1 MVHAG
6 KQAAKESKSSEAEVT
21 MPGTLWRTLHSFWP
35 LVHPCPPSFTRSTI
49 HSFVRV
55 GSSFSFFFSHT
66 HTPSFLTPLSPR
78 LSPRQ
83 PSHPHCSMIS
93 LPLLSPS
100 LAHPRWPILAGRSSL
115 ADPRWPIL
123 AGSPSL
129 PHPRCTVLAPS
140 SSSHPSHFWVCV
152 VPLFAPSSYLFPH
165 PRFLVLV
172 L

>member
-1 MVHAG
+1 
-6 KQAAKESKSSEAEVT
+6 
-21 MPGTLWRTLHSFWP
+21 MPATLWRTLHSFWP

-49 HSFVRV
+49 HSFVRG
-55 GSSFSFFFSHT
+55 GSSFSFSFFFSHT
-66 HTPSFLTPLSPR
+66 HTLSFLTPLSPR

-100 LAHPRWPILAGRSSL
+100 LAHSRWPILAGRSSL

-129 PHPRCTVLAPS
+129 PHPRCPVLAPLS
-140 SSSHPSHFWVCV
+140 SLHLHLRTPHILGLCSPSVC
-152 VPLFAPSSYLFPH
+152 PSSYLFPH